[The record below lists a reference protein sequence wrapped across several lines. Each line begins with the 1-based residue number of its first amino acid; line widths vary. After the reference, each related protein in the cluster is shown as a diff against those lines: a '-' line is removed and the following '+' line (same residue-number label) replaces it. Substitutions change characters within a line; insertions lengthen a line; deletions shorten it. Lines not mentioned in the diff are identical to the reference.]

1 MAPRETVL
9 STIIQVCADKGKAP
23 ASLSDDDILGDEGLG
38 LDSLDMATII
48 SELDAKLHIDPF
60 ANGAPGFRTVGELVR
75 LFEGGHPA

>member
-9 STIIQVCADKGKAP
+9 RTIIQVCTDKGKAP
-23 ASLSDDDILGDEGLG
+23 TNLTDDDLLGEKGLG

-60 ANGAPGFRTVGELVR
+60 ASGTPSFRTVGEFVR
-75 LFEGGHPA
+75 LFEGGTPG